1 MNIKKLMVSDP
12 VIASMASYREIFWI
26 NPNAGKKASL
36 PFSMDDIED
45 AEARLKRFAP
55 YIEKAFPETAKTHGV
70 IESKL
75 VEIPKM
81 KSVLEDS
88 LGTFPGRLFLK
99 CDSHLPISG
108 SIKARGG
115 IYEVLKFA
123 ETIALEKGL
132 LTFED
137 DYSKLADDSFRE
149 LFGRYSVAVGS
160 TGNLG
165 LSIGII
171 SAKLGFQVTVHMSS
185 DARQWKKDLL
195 RSKGATV
202 VEYPDDYQKAVAE
215 GRKEAASDPM
225 CHFVDDEGSQDLF
238 LGYSVAAKR
247 LIPQLKEC
255 NITVDDDHPLFVY
268 LPCGVGGAPGGVA
281 FGLKELFGDNV
292 HILFAEPTHAPCMTL
307 GLATGLHDNISV
319 KDIGLDGITDADGLA
334 VGRPSRLVGT
344 VMETLLDCCYTI
356 DDEKLYPFLSQ
367 LADNENIYIEPSS
380 CASFTGPSLA
390 FSSKEYTKKHNL
402 EDKMSGASHILWA
415 TGGSMVPDEEMNIY
429 YTRGAKK

>member
-165 LSIGII
+165 LSI
-171 SAKLGFQVTVHMSS
+171 
-185 DARQWKKDLL
+185 
-195 RSKGATV
+195 
-202 VEYPDDYQKAVAE
+202 
-215 GRKEAASDPM
+215 
-225 CHFVDDEGSQDLF
+225 
-238 LGYSVAAKR
+238 
-247 LIPQLKEC
+247 
-255 NITVDDDHPLFVY
+255 
-268 LPCGVGGAPGGVA
+268 
-281 FGLKELFGDNV
+281 
-292 HILFAEPTHAPCMTL
+292 
-307 GLATGLHDNISV
+307 
-319 KDIGLDGITDADGLA
+319 
-334 VGRPSRLVGT
+334 
-344 VMETLLDCCYTI
+344 
-356 DDEKLYPFLSQ
+356 
-367 LADNENIYIEPSS
+367 
-380 CASFTGPSLA
+380 
-390 FSSKEYTKKHNL
+390 
-402 EDKMSGASHILWA
+402 
-415 TGGSMVPDEEMNIY
+415 
-429 YTRGAKK
+429 